1 MSIFRAYDI
10 RGIYPNDLDDKIAYD
25 VGVAYSNK
33 FVDVNEVVV
42 GRDCRISSPKLHDSL
57 VLGFMDSGKTVI
69 DIGVVPTPVF
79 YFAIMNLK
87 INGGIMITGSH
98 NPKNYNGL
106 KIQRENAIPVTGDT
120 GIYEMEEMIKK
131 GNFKKQN
138 KKGIV
143 KKKEIVSDYIDYV
156 SKIPKLKRP
165 LKIIL
170 DCGNGACGNI
180 PEKVFKKLG
189 CDVETL
195 FAKPDGNFPNHQPD
209 PHDEKTMK
217 TLQKRVVET
226 NADCGFAYDGDGDRI
241 GVVDEKG
248 NVVSGD
254 FILMMLARQALEK
267 KKGNVIF
274 EVRSSRSLLSDV
286 KNNGGIPHITRAGH
300 SFILDEIV
308 KRKAVFGGELSGHMY
323 FPYCYYNYDDG
334 IFASLKVAE
343 IVSGIDSLS
352 KYVESLPRE
361 VASPEITVECADDK
375 KFKVIDEFKQYLTD
389 NNYDFLGIDGARIN
403 FKHGWALA
411 RASNTT
417 PHIKCRFEA
426 DTKEHLDE
434 IKQEV
439 SGVLEKF
446 GILLNI

>member
-1 MSIFRAYDI
+1 MLR
-10 RGIYPNDLDDKIAYD
+10 
-25 VGVAYSNK
+25 
-33 FVDVNEVVV
+33 
-42 GRDCRISSPKLHDSL
+42 DSL
-57 VLGFMDSGKTVI
+57 VLGFTDSGKNVI
-69 DIGVVPTPVF
+69 DLGVVPTPVF
-79 YFAIMNLK
+79 YFAIVTMK

-120 GIYEMEEMIKK
+120 GIYEMEEMIQK
-131 GNFKKQN
+131 GNFNKSV
-138 KKGIV
+138 KKGTIKNV
-143 KKKEIVSDYIDYV
+143 DIVSDYIDYV
-156 SKIPKLKRP
+156 SRIPKIKRP
-165 LKIIL
+165 LKIVL
-170 DCGNGACGNI
+170 DCGNGACGDI
-180 PEKVFKKLG
+180 PEKVFKRLG
-189 CDVETL
+189 CSVETL
-195 FAKPDGNFPNHQPD
+195 FLEPNGNFPNHQPD

-248 NVVSGD
+248 NIVSGD

-267 KKGNVIF
+267 KKGDVIF

-286 KNNGGIPHITRAGH
+286 KNNGGTPHITRAGH

-308 KRKAVFGGELSGHMY
+308 QRNAVFGGELSGHMY

-343 IVSGIDSLS
+343 IVSQIESLS

-375 KFKVIDEFKQYLTD
+375 KFKVIEEFKKYLKE

-434 IKQEV
+434 IKRQV
-439 SGVLEKF
+439 SGILKRF
-446 GILLNI
+446 GILLNFS

>member
-254 FILMMLARQALEK
+254 FILMMLARQALDA
-267 KKGNVIF
+267 KKGAVIF
-274 EVRSSRSLLSDV
+274 EVRSSRSLLS
-286 KNNGGIPHITRAGH
+286 
-300 SFILDEIV
+300 
-308 KRKAVFGGELSGHMY
+308 
-323 FPYCYYNYDDG
+323 
-334 IFASLKVAE
+334 
-343 IVSGIDSLS
+343 
-352 KYVESLPRE
+352 
-361 VASPEITVECADDK
+361 
-375 KFKVIDEFKQYLTD
+375 
-389 NNYDFLGIDGARIN
+389 
-403 FKHGWALA
+403 
-411 RASNTT
+411 
-417 PHIKCRFEA
+417 
-426 DTKEHLDE
+426 
-434 IKQEV
+434 
-439 SGVLEKF
+439 
-446 GILLNI
+446 